1 MQWITEEYGGNVP
14 IYITENG
21 HSDRIGNLDDMHR
34 EYFYKHYINQ
44 LLKGGHHFSIDMCY
58 DFNNI

>member
-1 MQWITEEYGGNVP
+1 MNWITEEYGGNVP
-14 IYITENG
+14 IYLTENG

-44 LLKGGHHFSIDMCY
+44 LLKCECFKELHY
-58 DFNNI
+58 